1 MRSRSPHHV
10 AVRTADLKHRDR
22 AKGQSEGERG
32 SSPASA
38 AQSAHGPGNAR
49 GVGGSARA
57 GRDGRAVECCCGQ
70 GVVRSLRVLRRGQ
83 RCSEGACILAAGVQT
98 GCTISSG
105 QAGTDVI
112 TWDNTKIKES
122 GKTMTV
128 ADLSVELD
136 VSKYGGPYSMKVN
149 PSGPTEGD
157 VYLTTDDPY
166 QWMSTSGTITINAGG
181 KSGSVDG
188 VLSDGTHHPGTITIK
203 GSWSGCSTL

>member
-1 MRSRSPHHV
+1 MSLSGRPTSNTEIARKDRVKANGDHGRRWPRSR
-10 AVRTADLKHRDR
+10 RTAR
-22 AKGQSEGERG
+22 ATPLVLVALLVLAVTAALSSAATGKG
-32 SSPASA
+32 SSGRFVLSGEVSAVLKVPAFL
-38 AQSAHGPGNAR
+38 PP
-49 GVGGSARA
+49 
-57 GRDGRAVECCCGQ
+57 
-70 GVVRSLRVLRRGQ
+70 
-83 RCSEGACILAAGVQT
+83 GVQT

-112 TWDNTKIKES
+112 TWDNTKIKEA

-136 VSKYGGPYSMKVN
+136 VSKYGGPYSMKVKL
-149 PSGPTEGD
+149 SGPTEGD

-166 QWMSTSGTITINAGG
+166 QWMSTSGSITINAGG